1 VFPVSKVD
9 PTIDIK
15 EEGYKGKN
23 PDDIF
28 IHETCTSDDISLLML
43 DDPEYFTGAPIN
55 LQVVGKPWEDEK
67 VLAAMQIIED
77 ALAA

>member
-1 VFPVSKVD
+1 
-9 PTIDIK
+9 
-15 EEGYKGKN
+15 
-23 PDDIF
+23 
-28 IHETCTSDDISLLML
+28 ML
-43 DDPEYFTGAPIN
+43 DDPEYFRDAPIN

>member
-1 VFPVSKVD
+1 MFPVTKVD

-23 PDDIF
+23 TDDIF
-28 IHETCTSDDISLLML
+28 IYETCTSDDILLLML
-43 DDPEYFTGAPIN
+43 DDPEYFKGTPIN

>member
-1 VFPVSKVD
+1 M
-9 PTIDIK
+9 
-15 EEGYKGKN
+15 
-23 PDDIF
+23 IF
-28 IHETCTSDDISLLML
+28 SFTRLVHLIIFSLLML
-43 DDPEYFTGAPIN
+43 DDPEYFKGAPIN

>member
-1 VFPVSKVD
+1 MFPVGKVD

-23 PDDIF
+23 ADDIF
-28 IHETCTSDDISLLML
+28 IHDTCTVDDISLLML
-43 DDPEYFTGAPIN
+43 DDPEYFRDAPIN

-77 ALAA
+77 TLAA